1 MRDGVERSGVFL
13 LFLSE
18 GVMSRPF
25 VHLEVREAL
34 RLNKTIIL
42 VHEQDT
48 RFHRVDFGKEL
59 DEAPDDLKHLFDT
72 YESIAFRTYAHA
84 HSTLFVND
92 GSTACLYLYL
102 GARVQIRAHVASYT
116 SILQL
121 RYFVAMRAYP
131 SCSCPHMLSVDVC
144 YDNRPACIRT
154 TGNAPRDYEEGRR
167 RARPPLFQALQ
178 SSRCKLVTSEDCTN

>member
-25 VHLEVREAL
+25 VQLEVREAM

-84 HSTLFVND
+84 HNILFVND
-92 GSTACLYLYL
+92 GSTACLY
-102 GARVQIRAHVASYT
+102 I
-116 SILQL
+116 SILGLACRYVLMLL
-121 RYFVAMRAYP
+121 RTLPFFSFVISWR
-131 SCSCPHMLSVDVC
+131 
-144 YDNRPACIRT
+144 
-154 TGNAPRDYEEGRR
+154 
-167 RARPPLFQALQ
+167 
-178 SSRCKLVTSEDCTN
+178 